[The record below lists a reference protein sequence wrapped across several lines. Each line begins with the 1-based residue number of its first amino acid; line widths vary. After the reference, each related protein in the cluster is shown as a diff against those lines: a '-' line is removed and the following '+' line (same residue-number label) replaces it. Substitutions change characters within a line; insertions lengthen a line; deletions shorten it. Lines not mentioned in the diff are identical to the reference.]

1 MSPCRTFKYR
11 DRIDNACNL
20 FEELADDL
28 RHGNEPDWECMAE
41 LGYQLN
47 LLSNMIEADC
57 AELEWEEEKKC
68 NAEFEWMQQ
77 LNNLSA
83 QLDDVK

>member
-57 AELEWEEEKKC
+57 AEIEWEEEKK
-68 NAEFEWMQQ
+68 ERGGFEWLEQ

-83 QLDDVK
+83 QLDDIK

>member
-11 DRIDNACNL
+11 DLIDDACNL

-28 RHGNEPDWECMAE
+28 RHGNEPDWERMAE
-41 LGYQLN
+41 LKYQLK
-47 LLSNMIEADC
+47 LLSHMIEADC
-57 AELEWEEEKKC
+57 AEIELEDEKKSK
-68 NAEFEWMQQ
+68 AHFEWLEQ

-83 QLDDVK
+83 QLDDIK

>member
-28 RHGNEPDWECMAE
+28 RHGNEPEWECMAE
-41 LGYQLN
+41 LSYQLK
-47 LLSNMIEADC
+47 LLSSMIEADC
-57 AELEWEEEKKC
+57 AEIEWEEEKKS
-68 NAEFEWMQQ
+68 NADFEWMQQ